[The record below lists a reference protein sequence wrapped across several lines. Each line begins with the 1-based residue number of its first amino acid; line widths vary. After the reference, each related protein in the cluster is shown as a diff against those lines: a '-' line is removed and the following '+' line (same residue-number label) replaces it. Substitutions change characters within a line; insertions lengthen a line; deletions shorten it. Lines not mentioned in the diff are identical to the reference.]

1 MDSRS
6 ATLAEEKE
14 LGTSVTPSINASL
27 QKETE
32 EDLEDARARDEKDEE
47 ANVNLEE
54 EEGEGEYPTGFRM
67 AMIVVALVLSI
78 FLVSTPI
85 IIPRWVLIFPR

>member
-14 LGTSVTPSINASL
+14 FGTSVTPSIDDSIL
-27 QKETE
+27 KETK
-32 EDLEDARARDEKDEE
+32 EDVDRTQARNEKDEE
-47 ANVNLEE
+47 ANANLEE
-54 EEGEGEYPTGFRM
+54 EEDDGEYPTGFRM

-78 FLVSTPI
+78 FLVCPAYHP
-85 IIPRWVLIFPR
+85 PRFRS